1 VLCRKVV
8 HGYNTNAVE
17 DKDKKKSVLMTS
29 SDMTLLLNV
38 MKMGLLI
45 LSFKME
51 TFFLHVCTVIPF
63 INEPS
68 YIKVSGKHIYVFMT
82 YSISCCLC
90 DMYGSIECV
99 CMYVDM

>member
-17 DKDKKKSVLMTS
+17 DKDKKKCFNDLQWHDLVTECNENGTFDPQLYNG
-29 SDMTLLLNV
+29 D
-38 MKMGLLI
+38 
-45 LSFKME
+45 
-51 TFFLHVCTVIPF
+51 FFLYVCTVIPF